1 MAYND
6 VGRGMGVLEFRYVAS
21 DLNVARTVGV
31 VNEVRRSLAYGKNGS
46 DSAVDAGQV
55 PYFHWSWPIEG

>member
-6 VGRGMGVLEFRYVAS
+6 VGRRMGALEFRYVAS
-21 DLNVARTVGV
+21 DLNVARTVRV

-46 DSAVDAGQV
+46 DSCGGRWAGALL
-55 PYFHWSWPIEG
+55 PLELAH

>member
-6 VGRGMGVLEFRYVAS
+6 VGCGMGVLEFRYVAS

-31 VNEVRRSLAYGKNGS
+31 VNEIRRSLAYGKKGS
-46 DSAVDAGQV
+46 DGSGGRWAG
-55 PYFHWSWPIEG
+55 PLPPLELAH

>member
-6 VGRGMGVLEFRYVAS
+6 IGSGMRALEFRYVAS

-31 VNEVRRSLAYGKNGS
+31 VNEIRGSLAYGKNGS
-46 DSAVDAGQV
+46 DSGGGRWGGALL
-55 PYFHWSWPIEG
+55 PLELIH

>member
-1 MAYND
+1 MAYDD
-6 VGRGMGVLEFRYVAS
+6 VGRGMGALEFHHVAS

-46 DSAVDAGQV
+46 DSCGGRWVGSLLPLELA
-55 PYFHWSWPIEG
+55 H

>member
-6 VGRGMGVLEFRYVAS
+6 VCRGMGVLEFRYVAS

-31 VNEVRRSLAYGKNGS
+31 VNEIRRSLAYGENGS
-46 DSAVDAGQV
+46 DSCSGRWAGALL
-55 PYFHWSWPIEG
+55 PLELAH